1 MTTIN
6 NRTPGDLGPFRAFL
20 PHKQAMSKAMY
31 TYPLCSRGTGEADEN
46 YEMIQMPDT
55 ACQLT

>member
-6 NRTPGDLGPFRAFL
+6 NQTPGDLGLFGEFL
-20 PHKQAMSKAMY
+20 PNKQAMNKAMY
-31 TYPLCSRGTGEADEN
+31 TYPLCSRGTREAVEN

-55 ACQLT
+55 ACQIT